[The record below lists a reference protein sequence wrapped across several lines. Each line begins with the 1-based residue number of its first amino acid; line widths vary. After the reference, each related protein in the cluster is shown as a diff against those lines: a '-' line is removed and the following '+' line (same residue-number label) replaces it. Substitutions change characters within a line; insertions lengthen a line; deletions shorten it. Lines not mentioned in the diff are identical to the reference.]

1 MITAEQLKK
10 KNNNEL
16 ITLLNKSVDICE
28 GFKSKLLGYLDKME
42 QADIEYEQI
51 IETITKSGSKLNEQD
66 NVDLILINN
75 KIEECSVLIKK
86 YNLKLEKEE
95 SNYGIIL
102 IELDRRVNGTI

>member
-16 ITLLNKSVDICE
+16 IQLLNKSVDICE

-42 QADIEYEQI
+42 KADIEYEQI
-51 IETITKSGSKLNEQD
+51 LETINKSGSKLNEQD
-66 NVDLILINN
+66 NVNLILIQN
-75 KIEECSVLIKK
+75 KIEEYSIFIKE

-95 SNYGIIL
+95 SNYGTIL
-102 IELDRRVNGTI
+102 IELDKRVNGTV